1 MCIYWKFSNLLK
13 VKDKWVV
20 KSGTDFKDFSLIEI
34 AYNNSNK
41 LDVKSIERYIVDSRV
56 KEDEELKY
64 IVEEFLSI

>member
-1 MCIYWKFSNLLK
+1 
-13 VKDKWVV
+13 
-20 KSGTDFKDFSLIEI
+20 LIEI